1 MVLSCLRSLQLAVPL
16 QPLTLEALLQARHLP
31 SPF

>member
-1 MVLSCLRSLQLAVPL
+1 MVLSCLRSLQLAAPL
-16 QPLTLEALLQARHLP
+16 QLLTLKVLLQARHLP